1 MKILLKAVL
10 STVALSCMIAPSVA
24 QEWPTKPITLIVP
37 FSVGGSTDITARLLA
52 DKLRNVLGQSVI
64 VENRAGAG
72 GNIGAAAVAK
82 AAPDGYT
89 LLMATSTHVTN
100 PSLYKNLPYDVIK
113 DFVPVAQIA
122 FIPNLLAANKDLPVK
137 NLEEFVR
144 YVKENKGP
152 VNYGSSGSGT
162 SQHLAGALF
171 NNIANGKMV
180 HIPYKGGGAAVG
192 DLLAGQIQVY
202 FGAIP
207 EVVSFVNAGKL
218 KALGITTKERSPRFP
233 DVPAINEVLP
243 GYEVALWNGIL
254 APVGT
259 PAPVIGKLNDAIK
272 KVLQNPEMQKRLTE
286 QGSAPI
292 GSSPEE
298 FKKFMSSEVSTWARI
313 VKASGAHVE

>member
-1 MKILLKAVL
+1 
-10 STVALSCMIAPSVA
+10 MIAPSVA